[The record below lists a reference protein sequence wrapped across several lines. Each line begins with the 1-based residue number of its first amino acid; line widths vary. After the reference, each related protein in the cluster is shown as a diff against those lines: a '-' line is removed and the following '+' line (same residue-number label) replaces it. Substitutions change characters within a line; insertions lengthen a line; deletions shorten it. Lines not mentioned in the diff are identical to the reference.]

1 MTESPPSLGLEF
13 GMGAE
18 VPHGE
23 VTVRAV
29 QGGLRVPNSDTVPAG
44 AAITVSARRPV

>member
-1 MTESPPSLGLEF
+1 MTEPAPTLVLEV
-13 GMGAE
+13 GMGVD

-29 QGGLRVPNSDTVPAG
+29 QGGLRVPNSDTLFPW
-44 AAITVSARRPV
+44 AAITVSARCPV

>member
-13 GMGAE
+13 GMGAD

-23 VTVRAV
+23 VTVRVV
-29 QGGLRVPNSDTVPAG
+29 QGGLRVPNSDTPIAC
-44 AAITVSARRPV
+44 AAITVSARCPV